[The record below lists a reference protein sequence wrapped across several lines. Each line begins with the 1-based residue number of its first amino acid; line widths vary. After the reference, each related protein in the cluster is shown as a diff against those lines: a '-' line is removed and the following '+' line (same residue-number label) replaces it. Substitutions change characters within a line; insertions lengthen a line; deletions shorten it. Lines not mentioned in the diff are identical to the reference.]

1 MGCCEATQGKKTEVE
16 TLDVFRAGGGK
27 DALLKEEDK
36 YPPSQEPEATYTNGD
51 PSRSPA
57 SPTRSSLRGQDPTRR
72 RDFTGSFGVGSVS
85 FAPQDMTRS
94 TRLEA
99 VAEAEPDGHE
109 PPNRSTTHL
118 STATSTWSSIGGT
131 SQGHTV
137 PQLLATRPPEEQA
150 RVISDTDSK
159 PSLRRALS
167 TVAAGHGG
175 MSIVKDF
182 DGEVDMSGIP
192 SYINKKY
199 DKGEVQ
205 AYKALKDTN
214 DPLLEFTPQY
224 FGEVAAE
231 GDERYIRLSNLLKP
245 FMRAPHVMDCKLG
258 IRSFAEEEVRKTEL
272 RADLYEKLVLL
283 DPTAPTE
290 EEQAKQACTKYRWM
304 SYNDKFTGLDT
315 LGFRI
320 DGIANPNVQ
329 HRLPKRDLKILRTVP
344 NCANCIAKHFLPT
357 PTPQVDEAN
366 LTPEEE
372 RIWQQ
377 KCSKLQSEAASQ
389 IVAGLKRLKAAMLRS
404 PFAQTH
410 SFVGSSLLFIVDS
423 GEAHVAVHLID
434 FAKTTPTPAGVTIDH
449 QTPWQPGNHEDG
461 LFIGIDNMIACW
473 EMVLDIASGL
483 DSC

>member
-16 TLDVFRAGGGK
+16 SLDVFRAGGGK

-36 YPPSQEPEATYTNGD
+36 YPSTQEPDHYTNGD
-51 PSRSPA
+51 STRGPA
-57 SPTRSSLRGQDPTRR
+57 SPARSSLRGESDRRR
-72 RDFTGSFGVGSVS
+72 RDGTGSFGVGSVS
-85 FAPQDMTRS
+85 FAAQDMTRS

-99 VAEAEPDGHE
+99 VCEHDTDGE
-109 PPNRSTTHL
+109 GREGPSRSATHM
-118 STATSTWSSIGGT
+118 SGTSTWSSIGG
-131 SQGHTV
+131 SSHAHLV
-137 PQLLATRPPEEQA
+137 PRAPEEQA
-150 RVISDTDSK
+150 KVIADTTNK

-199 DKGEVQ
+199 DAGEAK
-205 AYKALKDTN
+205 AYKALKDSN
-214 DPLLEFTPQY
+214 DPLMEFTPQY

-231 GDERYIRLSNLLKP
+231 GEERYIRLSNLLKP
-245 FMRAPHVMDCKLG
+245 FMKAPHVMDCKLG
-258 IRSFAEEEVRKTEL
+258 IRSFAEEEVQKTEL
-272 RADLYEKLVLL
+272 RADLFEKLVLL

-357 PTPQVDEAN
+357 PTPQAEDAN

-372 RIWQQ
+372 RILQQ

-423 GEAHVAVHLID
+423 GEANVAVHLID
-434 FAKTTPTPAGVTIDH
+434 FAKTNPVPAGVTINH
-449 QTPWQPGNHEDG
+449 QAPWQPGNHEDG
-461 LFIGIDNMIACW
+461 LFIGIDNMIATW
-473 EMVLDIASGL
+473 ELVLDIASGL